1 MIPQNPKMS
10 DSEVENSESVGVSRP
25 TLAQVRAVVEF
36 MQKHPDLAHKK
47 LRVGM
52 GRGKFKKIWME
63 LAKTAN
69 SVGGAV
75 KSSQGWIK
83 YWADKR
89 RSVMIKKRQIEEG
102 KLRGRITIMEQ
113 KILDLCN
120 EKSLSPKKR
129 GKVKEEPCNGGD
141 GDSLDGF
148 LSKDEEYGDIEHKH
162 SVTENDERHLNIID
176 KLVEVMNQQAAAMNQ
191 LAHTSL
197 CNSKALE
204 RVAEASHIQALAVDR
219 LANTFET
226 ISASVQDVRNAVIG
240 IDYTVKRCYPVMNS
254 QRTNANIIFG

>member
-1 MIPQNPKMS
+1 MS

-89 RSVMIKKRQIEEG
+89 RSVMIKKKQIEEG

-176 KLVEVMNQQAAAMNQ
+176 KL
-191 LAHTSL
+191 
-197 CNSKALE
+197 
-204 RVAEASHIQALAVDR
+204 QALAVDR